1 MTINIEYVRMDTSE
15 ALNDY
20 VRGKLQKISKKYEFV
35 INVDVHFEHEQDP
48 KGKGCICK
56 MELSLP
62 GPRIFATSNE
72 KNYEMAVKH
81 TISEL
86 VKQLD
91 KRKQVFNTH

>member
-1 MTINIEYVRMDTSE
+1 MTINIEYVRMDISE

-20 VRGKLQKISKKYEFV
+20 VMGKMQKISKKYEFV
-35 INVDVHFEHEQDP
+35 INADVRFEHEQDP

-72 KNYEMAVKH
+72 KNYEMAVKE

-86 VKQLD
+86 VRQLD
-91 KRKQVFNTH
+91 KRKQVFRTH

>member
-1 MTINIEYVRMDTSE
+1 MTINIEYVRMDISE

-20 VRGKLQKISKKYEFV
+20 VTAKLQKISKKYEFV
-35 INVDVHFEHEQDP
+35 ITADVHFEHEQDP
-48 KGKGCICK
+48 KGNGCICK

-91 KRKQVFNTH
+91 KRKQVFRTH